1 MGFTLVELMV
11 SLAIISILATIS
23 AQIFRVTL
31 DMREIAAQKIEVNE
45 VARTA
50 LDFMAEELRS
60 AYLSPDSVAPVVQG
74 TEAVPRPRFAGLY
87 RDDVDAIG
95 NNLDDDEDGSTDEE
109 TLNGLDDDGDSLIDE
124 DLGKNSADLLH
135 FVRLVDQADGGKI
148 SLEEVS
154 YGLSKSGERLIRRG
168 RSFTLQNLQ
177 TAGVGSFLEGSTS
190 LLPSMV
196 PTTERDGTPLQSSRV
211 PRAGV
216 SFTRWGNATTDEKL
230 GVSANMAILAY
241 DIRGLRIK
249 YYYYDY
255 NVGEYRYTLEWDS
268 ARETSYAD
276 PLVGQGAIFTTP
288 AMPDRNVQM
297 WAGDPTR
304 HICNEQEDAFPRIM
318 QGGRP
323 VFPIQSPAQLF
334 MSMGNEDIAL
344 LARKV
349 GEHTD
354 GLPHSVEI
362 TLYVQD
368 RARSSVP
375 VAYTKRVYLP
385 NRNIGA

>member
-11 SLAIISILATIS
+11 SMAIISILATIS
-23 AQIFRVTL
+23 AQVFRVTL
-31 DMREIAAQKIEVNE
+31 DTREIAAQKIEVNE

-60 AYLSPDSVAPVVQG
+60 AYLSPDSVAPVVKG
-74 TEAVPRPRFAGLY
+74 MEAVHRPRFAGLY
-87 RDDVDAIG
+87 RFDETTIG
-95 NNLDDDEDGSTDEE
+95 DTVDDDEDGATDEE
-109 TLNGLDDDGDSLIDE
+109 KLNGLDDDGDGRVDE
-124 DLGKNSADLLH
+124 DLGGNAADLLH
-135 FVRLVDQADGGKI
+135 FVRLVDPGDGGKI
-148 SLEEVS
+148 ALEEVS
-154 YGLSKSGERLIRRG
+154 YGLSKSGRRLVRRG
-168 RSFTLQNLQ
+168 RSFTLQDLQ
-177 TAGVGSFLEGSTS
+177 TSRVGSFLEGSSS
-190 LLPSMV
+190 LLPPMV
-196 PTTERDGTPLQSSRV
+196 ATTDINGTPLQSGRV
-211 PRAGV
+211 QGAGLA
-216 SFTRWGNATTDEKL
+216 FNKWGNATSDERL
-230 GVSANMAILAY
+230 GTSANMATLAY
-241 DIRGLRIK
+241 DIRGLKIR

-276 PLVGQGAIFTTP
+276 PLTGQGAIFTTS
-288 AMPDRNVQM
+288 AMPDSSVKL

-304 HICNEQEDAFPRIM
+304 HICNELEDAFPRIM
-318 QGGRP
+318 QGGRAL
-323 VFPIQSPAQLF
+323 FPIQGPAQLF

-368 RARSSVP
+368 RARSRIP
-375 VAYTKRVYLP
+375 VSYTKRVYLP